1 MRKNIAHRVT
11 IAFFE
16 IFYRKEAKFAILGQ
30 NMAYLGQNTRYF
42 DFPVEISV
50 ISEISIWQKLL
61 FRECG
66 YFGNFGFFIRPLEKS
81 GYTAP
86 I

>member
-1 MRKNIAHRVT
+1 MPDPPPSKRSLDRAVL

-30 NMAYLGQNTRYF
+30 NVAYLGQNTRYF

-50 ISEISIWQKLL
+50 ISEISIGKNY
-61 FRECG
+61 
-66 YFGNFGFFIRPLEKS
+66 YFANADILVILDFSYDL
-81 GYTAP
+81 
-86 I
+86 